1 MSSSDLCL
9 YLTLNMP
16 INRANIKPMRDEKAL
31 ICPATPT
38 DTLNV
43 KPISMRSNPVISP
56 DGCVANLANTSEGNV
71 SFLESF
77 TF

>member
-1 MSSSDLCL
+1 
-9 YLTLNMP
+9 MP

-31 ICPATPT
+31 IWPATPT

-43 KPISMRSNPVISP
+43 RPISIRSNPVISP

-71 SFLESF
+71 SLP
-77 TF
+77 